1 MSCDKKNKIIIIIII
16 MFRPV
21 DAAPSKTFC
30 MTLSIFVIWNPFWI
44 IRSYNPN
51 QFCFIIP
58 FHWLIIFSTSFDTT
72 YISNQFYFI
81 DKCKKKSSKFIIQ
94 SSVIFLDLAKLN
106 KNFSWTEVVY

>member
-1 MSCDKKNKIIIIIII
+1 

-44 IRSYNPN
+44 IRSYIPN

-58 FHWLIIFSTSFDTT
+58 FQGPIHWLIIFSTSFDTT

-81 DKCKKKSSKFIIQ
+81 DKFNKKLKAQNSS
-94 SSVIFLDLAKLN
+94 
-106 KNFSWTEVVY
+106 FSLQ